1 MTSCDDFL
9 RQYAKKIQDM
19 ELTPDRNPGEF
30 LLVGGVRLR
39 HVRLVDSQPFERGS
53 MRKYSAE
60 IEISKACGHT
70 VADIDNVTQMVFSQ
84 GLARY
89 AMRCDSGGA
98 QFGDGTG
105 TRLKRFFSCVH
116 DGDLEDGQNRRYKP
130 GRIYLTARNKYRP
143 ILVDTY
149 GNPIEADAVHDRC
162 CANVVL
168 MFYHYL
174 ITNDPRYPKDV
185 GDTLCVGSILVAVE
199 TIP

>member
-9 RQYAKKIQDM
+9 RQYAAEIQAM
-19 ELTPDRNPGEF
+19 EQTPDRNPGEF
-30 LLVGGVRLR
+30 LLVKGVRLR
-39 HVRLVDSQPFERGS
+39 HVRLVDSQPFAAGG

-70 VADIDNVTQMVFSQ
+70 VADIDDVTQMVFSR

-89 AMRCDSGGA
+89 AMWRDPSSA
-98 QFGDGTG
+98 QVGDGTA

-130 GRIYLTARNKYRP
+130 GRIYMTARNKYRP
-143 ILVDTY
+143 ILADVY
-149 GNPIEADAVHDRC
+149 GNPIEADAIRDRC
-162 CANVVL
+162 LANVVL
-168 MFYHYL
+168 MFYYYL
-174 ITNDPRYPKDV
+174 ITDDPRYPNDV